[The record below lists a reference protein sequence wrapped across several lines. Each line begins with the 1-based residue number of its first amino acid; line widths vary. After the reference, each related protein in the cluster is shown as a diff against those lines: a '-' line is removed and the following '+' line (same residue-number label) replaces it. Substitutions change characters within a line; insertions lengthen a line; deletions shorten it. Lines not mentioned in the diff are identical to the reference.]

1 MTKTLSTVDTEI
13 ESPGYLAVEGPIGV
27 GKTSLAQRLADAFGS
42 QPLLESPEENPFL
55 ERFYQSRTRFA
66 LPTQLFFLFQRAR
79 QIGALKQGDM
89 FRPGYVTDFMLEK
102 DALFARINLDDDELR
117 LYEQVYAQL
126 RLELPVPDQVVYLQ
140 APVDVLLERVRRRQI
155 GYERMIERQYVQEV
169 VDAYTQF
176 FYHYTA
182 GPLLVVNAAE
192 INFVDNDSDF
202 EMLVDAIRKHRSG
215 RHFFNPLASRP

>member
-55 ERFYQSRTRFA
+55 ERFYQSRARFA

-79 QIGALKQGDM
+79 QIGTLKQGDM

-140 APVDVLLERVRRRQI
+140 APVDVLLERIRRRQI
-155 GYERMIERQYVQEV
+155 GYERMIEREYVQEV

-182 GPLLVVNAAE
+182 GPLLVVNAAQ

-215 RHFFNPLASRP
+215 RHFFNPLASRS

>member
-1 MTKTLSTVDTEI
+1 MGIMID
-13 ESPGYLAVEGPIGV
+13 SPGHLAVEGPIGV
-27 GKTSLAQRLADAFGS
+27 GKTSLARRLSDAFGS
-42 QPLLESPEENPFL
+42 KLLLESPEENPFL
-55 ERFYQSRTRFA
+55 ERFYQSRSRFA

-79 QIGALKQGDM
+79 QIEQLKQGDM

-102 DALFARINLDDDELR
+102 DAIFARVNLHDDELR

-126 RLELPVPDQVVYLQ
+126 RLQLPVPDQVVYLQ
-140 APVDVLLERVRRRQI
+140 APADVLMERIRRRDA
-155 GYERMIERQYVQEV
+155 GYERLIEREYVQDI

-202 EMLVDAIRKHRSG
+202 DTLVDEVRKHRSG
-215 RHFFNPLASRP
+215 RHFFNPLANHQ

>member
-1 MTKTLSTVDTEI
+1 MEI
-13 ESPGYLAVEGPIGV
+13 RTASPGYLAVEGPIGV
-27 GKTSLAQRLADAFGS
+27 GKTSLARRLSEAFGS
-42 QPLLESPEENPFL
+42 KLLLESPEENPFL
-55 ERFYQSRTRFA
+55 ERFYQSPSRFA

-79 QIGALKQGDM
+79 QIEELKQGDM

-102 DALFARINLDDDELR
+102 DAIFARVNLHDDELR

-126 RLELPVPDQVVYLQ
+126 RLQLPVPDKVVYLQ
-140 APVDVLLERVRRRQI
+140 APTDVLMERIRGRGA
-155 GYERMIERQYVQEV
+155 GYERLIEREYVQNI

-182 GPLLVVNAAE
+182 GPLLVVNVAE

-202 EMLVDAIRKHRSG
+202 DTLVDEVRKHRSG
-215 RHFFNPLASRP
+215 RHFFNPLANYS